1 MAADFNL
8 TNQYI
13 SQSFDN
19 LVQNSGSIPVDGL
32 GNQITNLT
40 VTASK
45 ATNAD
50 SASFFGDGIVT
61 ASAVSSTITFTK
73 DNGTT
78 FDVTVDNLVQ

>member
-13 SQSFDN
+13 SQSFEN
-19 LVQNSGSIPVDGL
+19 LIQDSGSIPVDGL
-32 GNQITNLT
+32 GNQINNLT

-50 SASFFGDGIVT
+50 SASFLEM
-61 ASAVSSTITFTK
+61 VS
-73 DNGTT
+73 
-78 FDVTVDNLVQ
+78 